1 MSEKYQS
8 VYEVLSMPLSL
19 YMAYEKSKS
28 DGKIDVSD
36 IQFLMGPIM
45 KLPAVI
51 TGAKESLV
59 EFQSMNEQSRTL
71 CMNRLCSEFDL
82 SDDQLESKIEA
93 SVKWI
98 LATGELMGAFKK
110 DK

>member
-1 MSEKYQS
+1 MPEKYQN

-45 KLPAVI
+45 KLPSVI
-51 TGAKESLV
+51 TGAKSSLD
-59 EFQSMNEQSRTL
+59 EFKSMNEQARSS
-71 CMNRLCSEFDL
+71 CMSRLCAEFDL
-82 SDDQLESKIEA
+82 ADDQLESKIEA

-110 DK
+110 EK